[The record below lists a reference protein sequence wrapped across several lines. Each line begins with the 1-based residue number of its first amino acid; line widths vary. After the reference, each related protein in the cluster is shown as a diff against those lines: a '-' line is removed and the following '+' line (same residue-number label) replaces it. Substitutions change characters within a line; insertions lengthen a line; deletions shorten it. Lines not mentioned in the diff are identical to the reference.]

1 MIIVVIGRAG
11 SGKTTYS
18 KEICKMTEM
27 PLVEMSMIVQNLTE
41 GSKASRGQ
49 INANTDQRAKS
60 DPDWLWNPVH
70 EALQQHNY
78 HCVLSGIREPYL
90 LHKIK
95 VLKQETLVL
104 GLEVSL
110 FNRYSRLCFRDG
122 FFSVKEFRN
131 IDIGTKEEDGYVGD
145 DELGIDI
152 TLTGCN
158 VMIDGNKSL
167 EEVRREI
174 ESLLIDRA
182 VIRPR
187 NVNVQFIK
195 PR

>member
-27 PLVEMSMIVQNLTE
+27 PLVEMSTIVQNLTE
-41 GSKASRGQ
+41 GSKTSRGQ
-49 INANTDQRAKS
+49 INTNTDQRAKN

-70 EALQQHNY
+70 KALQQHNC

-95 VLKQETLVL
+95 ALKQETLVL

-110 FNRYSRLCFRDG
+110 FHRYSRLCFRDG

-131 IDIGTKEEDGYVGD
+131 IDTGTKEKDGYVGD
-145 DELGIDI
+145 NELGIDI
-152 TLTGCN
+152 TLTGCD

-167 EEVRREI
+167 EEVKREI